1 MRTLNAKVLIK
12 DIKNKTKKLSYTKT
26 KQNGLFTLD
35 LNITVICSIP

>member
-12 DIKNKTKKLSYTKT
+12 ENKTKKLSYTKT